1 MTSEQYGCL
10 NMMKDN
16 FGNLSLELLQS
27 INDAVYIL
35 DKYGNVVQANDT
47 FCRMLGY
54 SLSEMLYLNAK
65 DYNATW
71 SEDRILSTIHKLK
84 GKTEVFELL
93 HRRKDGSS
101 FDAEVSAKGVR
112 INGEDYLLC
121 ITRDITSRKK
131 EQTAITESEKK
142 FRALFENA
150 YIPIILLDIKSFRI
164 FDCNPATEKLFGR
177 NKTQILHCL
186 LQDFSNEFQCD
197 GEKSDEL
204 INFYINKALKGEK
217 TEFEFCFN
225 KDGKEILS
233 EIKLYKVD
241 INGNSILQVIIH
253 DITEKRKSEEQLK
266 LLSLSINQSNSGIVI
281 TDLQGNIEYVN
292 DTFCS
297 LTGYSKEEIIGKNPK
312 FLKSGYTSQETYKQL
327 WDSITSGRQWSG
339 EFLNKRKDGTL
350 YWESARISPVK
361 NEKGIITNFI
371 GIKDDITKLKKLL
384 DEIKIAK
391 AKAEETSR
399 LKTNFLANMS
409 HELRTPL
416 VGILGCASM
425 IAEDTK
431 EPLTQE
437 LANIINKSGQRLH
450 ETLNAILD
458 LTRVETETLPVDL
471 KPVNILP
478 LMKTTFE
485 LFINEA
491 RIKGLSYYFD
501 IDEEEI
507 IAFADLNLLKSVLS
521 HLVSNA
527 IKYTETGG
535 ISIRAFTNE
544 NKVII
549 KVVDTGIGIP
559 DSYQEIIFEPFRQV
573 SEGYNRQFEGSG
585 LGLTLTKKYVRMMN
599 GRIWFNSKLGEG
611 SAFFVELNAADKI
624 AEPISE
630 QSQVSNVEIDISSK
644 QVLLVEDDPINIQ
657 TITAFIGNLVQLT
670 VVNNADDAIE
680 IVKTKNF
687 DLILMDIG
695 LSGDKNGLD
704 VVQELR
710 LMPQYNSIPII
721 AVTAYALDSDRDKM
735 LSSGCTH
742 YLAKPFPRQKLI
754 ELLEE
759 IFSDQKK

>member
-1 MTSEQYGCL
+1 
-10 NMMKDN
+10 MKEN
-16 FGNLSLELLQS
+16 SGNLNLELLQS

-35 DKYGNVVQANDT
+35 DKNGNIIQANDT
-47 FCRMLGY
+47 FCKMLGY
-54 SLSEMLYLNAK
+54 SISELLQLNAK
-65 DYNATW
+65 DYNASW
-71 SEDRILSTIHKLK
+71 NQEKILSTINELR
-84 GKTEVFELL
+84 GKTEIFELL
-93 HRRKDGSS
+93 HRRKDGTT
-101 FDAEVSAKGVR
+101 FDAEVSAKGIS
-112 INGEDYLLC
+112 INNEDYLLC

-131 EQTAITESEKK
+131 AQTAIKESEKK

-150 YIPIILLDIKSFRI
+150 YVPILLLDIKSFRI
-164 FDCNPATEKLFGR
+164 FDCNPATEKLFG
-177 NKTQILHCL
+177 KPQTQILHSL
-186 LQDFSNEFQCD
+186 LQDFSPEFQCN
-197 GEKSDEL
+197 GENSGEL
-204 INFYINKALKGEK
+204 INFYINQALKGGK
-217 TEFEFCFN
+217 TEFEFCFD
-225 KDGKEILS
+225 KDGKQVLTNIN
-233 EIKLYKVD
+233 LYKVD
-241 INGNSILQVIIH
+241 INGNSLIQVIIN

-281 TDLQGNIEYVN
+281 TDLNGNIEYVN
-292 DTFCS
+292 DTFCK
-297 LTGYSKEEIIGKNPK
+297 LTGYSKEEVIGKNPRI
-312 FLKSGYTSQETYKQL
+312 LKSGYTSQETYKQL
-327 WDSITSGRQWSG
+327 WESITSGKQWSG

-361 NEKGIITNFI
+361 DEQGRITNFI
-371 GIKDDITKLKKLL
+371 GIKDDITRLKKLL
-384 DEIKIAK
+384 DELKIAK
-391 AKAEETSR
+391 AKAEENSR

-458 LTRVETETLPVDL
+458 LTRLETESLPVDL
-471 KPVNILP
+471 TQVDILP
-478 LMKTTFE
+478 LIKNTYE

-491 RIKGLSYYFD
+491 KLKGLNLYLD
-501 IDEEEI
+501 VDEEEI

-521 HLVSNA
+521 HLISNA
-527 IKYTETGG
+527 IKYTEIGG
-535 ISIRAFTNE
+535 VSLRAFTNE
-544 NKVII
+544 NKIII

-559 DSYQEIIFEPFRQV
+559 DSYRDIIFEPFRQV

-585 LGLTLTKKYVRMMN
+585 LGLTLTKKYVKLMN

-611 SAFFVELNAADKI
+611 SAFFVELNAAEKHSDPVADEVNEKPKI
-624 AEPISE
+624 T
-630 QSQVSNVEIDISSK
+630 DFRSK

-670 VVNNADDAIE
+670 SVNNANDAIE
-680 IVKTKNF
+680 IARTKNF

-704 VVQELR
+704 VVREIR
-710 LMPQYNSIPII
+710 MMPQYHSTPIA
-721 AVTAYALDSDRDKM
+721 AVTAYAMDSDRDKM

-742 YLAKPFPRQKLI
+742 YLAKPFPRKQLI
-754 ELLEE
+754 DLLEE
-759 IFSDQKK
+759 IFSE

>member
-1 MTSEQYGCL
+1 
-10 NMMKDN
+10 MKEN
-16 FGNLSLELLQS
+16 SGNLNLELLQS

-35 DKYGNVVQANDT
+35 DKNGNIVQANDT
-47 FCRMLGY
+47 FCKMLGY
-54 SLSEMLYLNAK
+54 SISELLQLNAK
-65 DYNATW
+65 DYNASW
-71 SEDRILSTIHKLK
+71 NQEKILSTINELR
-84 GKTEVFELL
+84 GKTEIFELL
-93 HRRKDGSS
+93 HRRKDGTT
-101 FDAEVSAKGVR
+101 FDAEVSAKGIS
-112 INGEDYLLC
+112 INNEDYLLC

-131 EQTAITESEKK
+131 AQTAIKESEKK

-150 YIPIILLDIKSFRI
+150 YVPILLLDIKSFRI
-164 FDCNPATEKLFGR
+164 FDCNPATEKLFG
-177 NKTQILHCL
+177 KPQPQILHL
-186 LQDFSNEFQCD
+186 HLQDFSPEFQCN

-204 INFYINKALKGEK
+204 INFYINQALKGGK
-217 TEFEFCFN
+217 TEFEFCFD
-225 KDGKEILS
+225 KDGKQVLTNIN
-233 EIKLYKVD
+233 LYKVD
-241 INGNSILQVIIH
+241 INGNSLIQVIIN
-253 DITEKRKSEEQLK
+253 DVTEKRKSEEQLK

-281 TDLQGNIEYVN
+281 TDLNGNIEYVN
-292 DTFCS
+292 DTFCK
-297 LTGYSKEEIIGKNPK
+297 LTGYTKEEIIRKNPRI
-312 FLKSGYTSQETYKQL
+312 LKSGYTSPETYKQL
-327 WDSITSGRQWSG
+327 WETITSGKQWTG

-361 NEKGIITNFI
+361 DESGRITNFI
-371 GIKDDITKLKKLL
+371 GIKDDITQLKKLL

-391 AKAEETSR
+391 AKAEETNR

-437 LANIINKSGQRLH
+437 LAKIINKSGQRLH

-458 LTRVETETLPVDL
+458 LTRLETESLPVDL
-471 KPVNILP
+471 TQVDILP
-478 LMKTTFE
+478 LIKNTYE
-485 LFINEA
+485 IFINEA
-491 RIKGLSYYFD
+491 KLKGLNLYLD
-501 IDEEEI
+501 VDEEEI

-527 IKYTETGG
+527 IKYTEIGG
-535 ISIRAFTNE
+535 VSIRAFTNE
-544 NKVII
+544 NKIII

-559 DSYQEIIFEPFRQV
+559 DSYGDIIFEPFRQV

-585 LGLTLTKKYVRMMN
+585 LGLTLTKKYVKLMN

-611 SAFFVELNAADKI
+611 SAFFVELNAAEKHS
-624 AEPISE
+624 EPISE
-630 QSQVSNVEIDISSK
+630 EVIEKPKVTDFSSK

-670 VVNNADDAIE
+670 AVNNADDAIE
-680 IVKTKNF
+680 IAKNKNF

-704 VVQELR
+704 VVREIR
-710 LMPQYNSIPII
+710 MMPQYHSTPIA
-721 AVTAYALDSDRDKM
+721 AVTAYAMDSDRDKM

-742 YLAKPFPRQKLI
+742 YLAKPFPRKQLI
-754 ELLEE
+754 DLLEE
-759 IFSDQKK
+759 IFSK

>member
-1 MTSEQYGCL
+1 
-10 NMMKDN
+10 MKDN
-16 FGNLSLELLQS
+16 FANLSLELLQS

-35 DKYGNVVQANDT
+35 DKNGNVVQANDT
-47 FCRMLGY
+47 FCKMLGY
-54 SLSEMLYLNAK
+54 TMSEILQLNAK
-65 DYNATW
+65 DYNASW
-71 SEDRILSTIHKLK
+71 DQKKILSTIRELI

-121 ITRDITSRKK
+121 ITRDITSRKTA
-131 EQTAITESEKK
+131 QIAITESEKK

-186 LQDFSNEFQCD
+186 LQDFSNEFQCN

-204 INFYINKALKGEK
+204 INFYINKALKGEN

-327 WDSITSGRQWSG
+327 WESITSGRQWSG

-361 NEKGIITNFI
+361 NEEGIITNFI

-471 KPVNILP
+471 KPVDILP
-478 LMKTTFE
+478 IIKTTYE

-491 RIKGLSYYFD
+491 KIKGLSFYFD
-501 IDEEEI
+501 VDEEEI
-507 IAFADLNLLKSVLS
+507 IALADLNLLKSVLS
-521 HLVSNA
+521 HLISNA

-535 ISIRAFTNE
+535 VSVRAFTNE

-624 AEPISE
+624 TESITE
-630 QSQVSNVEIDISSK
+630 QSQVSSVEIDISSK

-657 TITAFIGNLVQLT
+657 TITAFIGNLVQLNA
-670 VVNNADDAIE
+670 VNNADDAIE
-680 IVKTKNF
+680 LVKTKNF

-704 VVQELR
+704 LVKELR
-710 LMPQYNSIPII
+710 LMPQYTTTPIV